1 MPMNT
6 TATNPRPVN
15 PWLVALT
22 VSMATFMEVLD
33 VSIANVSLGHI
44 AGNLGAGQS
53 ESTWVLSSYLVA
65 NAIILPISGWLSSV
79 VGRKRFYMASV
90 ALFTIASALCGMA
103 PSMGMLLVFRV
114 IQGLGGGGLAPSE
127 QAILANTFSPKE
139 LGKAF
144 AIYGVAVVVAPAIGP
159 VIGGWLTDNYSWR
172 WIFFINIP
180 VGLLSLFL
188 TSRVVHDSEEAKREH
203 EQVWKGGLKVDYMG
217 FGLVALG
224 LGALQIVLD
233 KGQEDDWLDSR
244 FIQIFAALAV
254 VGLVGMLLWELFGTK
269 DPIVDIPLLKSRTL
283 LSSMGLMFALGFI
296 INATTVLIPQFL
308 QDMMGYNAT
317 KAGLVLLPGGVAL
330 MLGFVIAGALSNKV
344 QPKIL
349 MAAGLGATALA
360 LFHMTG
366 FTASMDFGHV
376 ASARIYQSILMPLI
390 FVPVNTVAYMNL
402 PKGKNNNASALLN
415 MMRNLGGSVGIS
427 LAVALLERRAQ
438 VHVSRLLDH
447 TSAYDPAFAEQ
458 LRTQGSDQGTLAR
471 LYQGVLTQAQ
481 LLSYIDV
488 FKFSAVL
495 CVIVVAVVLALPRV
509 KLGDKSAPVG
519 H

>member
-6 TATNPRPVN
+6 NAVTPRAVN

-44 AGNLGAGQS
+44 AGNLGAGPT

-90 ALFTIASALCGMA
+90 ALFTIASALCGLA

-127 QAILANTFSPKE
+127 QAILASTFSPKE

-144 AIYGVAVVVAPAIGP
+144 AVYGVAVVFAPAIGP

-188 TSRVVHDSEEAKREH
+188 TSRVVHDSEDAKREH
-203 EQVWKGGLKVDYMG
+203 EQVWKGGLKVDYVG

-233 KGQEDDWLDSR
+233 KGQEDDWFDSR
-244 FIQIFAALAV
+244 FIQVFAVFAA
-254 VGLVGMLLWELFGTK
+254 VGLVGMVLWELFATK
-269 DPIVDIPLLKSRTL
+269 DPIVDVPLLKSSTML
-283 LSSMGLMFALGFI
+283 TSTGLMFALGFM
-296 INATTVLIPQFL
+296 INATTVLIPQFV
-308 QDMMGYNAT
+308 QDMLGYSAT
-317 KAGLVLLPGGVAL
+317 KAGLVLLPGGIAL
-330 MLGFVIAGALSNKV
+330 MSGFVIAGVLSNKV
-344 QPKIL
+344 QPKYL
-349 MAAGLGATALA
+349 MAAGLGSMALA

-366 FTASMDFGHV
+366 FTAGMDFAHV
-376 ASARIYQSILMPLI
+376 AWARVYQSILLPLF
-390 FVPVNTVAYMNL
+390 FVPINTIAYSNL
-402 PKGKNNNASALLN
+402 PKGKNNNASALIN

-427 LAVALLERRAQ
+427 LAVALLERRTQ
-438 VHVSRLLDH
+438 LHVSRLLDH

-458 LRTQGSDQGTLAR
+458 LRTLGSNQGALAR
-471 LYQGVLTQAQ
+471 LYQSVLVQAQ
-481 LLSYIDV
+481 LLSYVDV
-488 FKFSAVL
+488 FKITAVL
-495 CVIVVAVVLALPRV
+495 CAIVVAVVLALPRV
-509 KLGDKSAPVG
+509 KVADKSAPVG